1 MPVRRVTQPLGLLLI
16 SAAWPGGA
24 AVTMEARSRQAARV
38 GRGGAG
44 PGRAGQ
50 AVWEP
55 GGWAR
60 ACGGPPDPGRGPPD
74 PRRGPEQALPPWSLL
89 HPERPGVLDIK
100 ALCRRMRA
108 RSQPCSPGRASRS
121 GRGGLA
127 LGCPVGLCV
136 AEPGSGRQ
144 QSTGCLPLLQAPD
157 SSCHS
162 SRGALADSAECNP

>member
-1 MPVRRVTQPLGLLLI
+1 MPVRRVIQPLGFLLI

-24 AVTMEARSRQAARV
+24 AVTMEARSRRAARV
-38 GRGGAG
+38 GWGGAG
-44 PGRAGQ
+44 PGRAGLAGQ

-60 ACGGPPDPGRGPPD
+60 ACGGPPDPGRGP
-74 PRRGPEQALPPWSLL
+74 EQALPPWSLV

-100 ALCRRMRA
+100 ALCQRMRS
-108 RSQPCSPGRASRS
+108 RSQPCSLGRPSRS

-127 LGCPVGLCV
+127 LGCPVDLCV
-136 AEPGSGRQ
+136 AEPSSGRQ

-157 SSCHS
+157 SSCHPS
-162 SRGALADSAECNP
+162 CGALAYSAECNP